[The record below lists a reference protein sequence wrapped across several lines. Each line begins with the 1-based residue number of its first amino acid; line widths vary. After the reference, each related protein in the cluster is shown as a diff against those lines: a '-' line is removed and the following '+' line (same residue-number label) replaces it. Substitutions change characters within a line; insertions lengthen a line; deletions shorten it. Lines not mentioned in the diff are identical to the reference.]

1 VQVVRMVIRSEFT
14 ERSAKIAWGWFSV
27 TPG

>member
-1 VQVVRMVIRSEFT
+1 MVIRSEFT